1 LEGPVK
7 ILFSA
12 LGIKK
17 YLIFLFVLFPLNHAV
32 AQSGQ
37 YGSCPFFPGMMGGW
51 GMGWIGMIMMIA
63 FWALIIVG
71 LVFLVKW
78 LIQTTSKG
86 KETVQ
91 SGSKALD
98 ILQERYARG
107 EIDKTEFEMK
117 KRDLS
122 V

>member
-1 LEGPVK
+1 MK
-7 ILFSA
+7 ILYSPPE
-12 LGIKK
+12 IKK
-17 YLIFLFVLFPLNHAV
+17 YLIFLFVLVPWNHAL

-63 FWALIIVG
+63 FWVLIIVG

-78 LIQTTSKG
+78 LVQTTSKG
-86 KETVQ
+86 EKTVQ

-98 ILQERYARG
+98 ILQQRYARG
-107 EIDKTEFEMK
+107 EIDKTEFEIK
-117 KRDLS
+117 KKDLS
-122 V
+122 G

>member
-1 LEGPVK
+1 MK

-17 YLIFLFVLFPLNHAV
+17 YLIFLFVLFPWNHAL

-37 YGSCPFFPGMMGGW
+37 YGSCPFFSGMMGGL

-78 LIQTTSKG
+78 LIQTANKG

-107 EIDKTEFEMK
+107 EIEKTEFEMK

>member
-1 LEGPVK
+1 MK

-12 LGIKK
+12 LKSKK
-17 YLIFLFVLFPLNHAV
+17 HLLFLFVLFPWNHAL
-32 AQSGQ
+32 AQSGR
-37 YGSCPFFPGMMGGW
+37 YGSCPFFPAIMGRW
-51 GMGWIGMIMMIA
+51 GMGWIGMIMFIA

-71 LVFLVKW
+71 LIFLVKW
-78 LIQTTSKG
+78 LIQTTGKE